1 MATKSAP
8 SDAMFRALR
17 SVNVD
22 PELAFQAV
30 EETRNAAGENVIA
43 AISAQI
49 ADLRAEMQVG
59 FAQLNGRID
68 NLSEQVNGRIDTLSE
83 QVNGRIDTLEGKVQT
98 VTRIVW
104 PLAIGIL
111 GTLITTTSAFLYKVF
126 WP

>member
-1 MATKSAP
+1 MATKSPP

-49 ADLRAEMQVG
+49 ANLQTAMQVG
-59 FAQLNGRID
+59 FAEL
-68 NLSEQVNGRIDTLSE
+68 
-83 QVNGRIDTLEGKVQT
+83 NGRIDTLEGKVQT

>member
-1 MATKSAP
+1 MATKSPPA
-8 SDAMFRALR
+8 DAMSRALR

-49 ADLRAEMQVG
+49 ANLQTAMQVG
-59 FAQLNGRID
+59 FAELNGRID
-68 NLSEQVNGRIDTLSE
+68 A
-83 QVNGRIDTLEGKVQT
+83 LEGRVET
-98 VTRIVW
+98 VMKIVW
-104 PLAIGIL
+104 PLVIGIL
-111 GTLITTTSAFLYKVF
+111 GAMTATLYKVF

>member
-49 ADLRAEMQVG
+49 AELRTELKAEMQVG
-59 FAQLNGRID
+59 FA
-68 NLSEQVNGRIDTLSE
+68 
-83 QVNGRIDTLEGKVQT
+83 QVNGRIDTLEGKVET

-104 PLAIGIL
+104 PLVIGIL
-111 GTLITTTSAFLYKVF
+111 GAMTATLYKVF

>member
-1 MATKSAP
+1 VATKSPPA
-8 SDAMFRALR
+8 DAMSRALR

-49 ADLRAEMQVG
+49 ANLQTAMQVG
-59 FAQLNGRID
+59 FAELNGRID
-68 NLSEQVNGRIDTLSE
+68 A
-83 QVNGRIDTLEGKVQT
+83 LEGRVET
-98 VTRIVW
+98 VMKIVW
-104 PLAIGIL
+104 PLVIGIL
-111 GTLITTTSAFLYKVF
+111 GAMTATLYKVF